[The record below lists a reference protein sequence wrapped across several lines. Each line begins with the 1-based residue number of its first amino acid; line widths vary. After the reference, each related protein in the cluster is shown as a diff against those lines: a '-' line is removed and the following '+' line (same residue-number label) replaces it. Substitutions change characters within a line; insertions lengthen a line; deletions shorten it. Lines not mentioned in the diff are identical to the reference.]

1 MAFKKKCKVSSFFV
15 KKVLI
20 IIKFNDII
28 KLKIKKGRRKNKM
41 RKIKKKI
48 NWLKIGALL
57 LMISEIIIAFRIGN
71 QVKGDLVLWKIY
83 TACILFIPVNLMIIF
98 SKNK

>member
-1 MAFKKKCKVSSFFV
+1 
-15 KKVLI
+15 
-20 IIKFNDII
+20 
-28 KLKIKKGRRKNKM
+28 M
-41 RKIKKKI
+41 RKIKKKV